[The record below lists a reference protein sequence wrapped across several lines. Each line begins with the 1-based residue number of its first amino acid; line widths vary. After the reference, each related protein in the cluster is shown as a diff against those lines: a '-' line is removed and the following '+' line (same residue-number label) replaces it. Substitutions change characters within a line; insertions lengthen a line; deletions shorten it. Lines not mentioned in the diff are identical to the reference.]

1 MTEFVKSGDKILVKP
16 AGLDYDLIPGKIYD
30 LKYDSWSEM
39 SFLSENGELNLP
51 DKIYE
56 YSGDTEFMNRVL
68 SYHKSSKK
76 QTTGVLLSGKKGTG
90 KSFLMKR
97 IAKQSNLPII
107 VVSDDYPCRNL
118 IKFFKSINT
127 EVCILF
133 DELEKNSRYWNSTD
147 LLKFLDGVEST
158 CKKLVMMTS
167 NDTNNLDENLFDR
180 CSRIRYFRKY
190 EYSDNV
196 ELIKNV
202 LKENNIDENIANY
215 LCDIVEVP
223 SIDNMLSIVEEINM
237 FKDTSV
243 EELLKTMNLTLKK
256 DSNKINKNNSNVKVE
271 KLPEMEI

>member
-16 AGLDYDLIPGKIYD
+16 VGLDYDLIPGKIYD

-56 YSGDTEFMNRVL
+56 CSGDEEFMNRVL

-167 NDTNNLDENLFDR
+167 NDTNDLDENLFDR

-202 LKENNIDENIANY
+202 LKENNIDEN
-215 LCDIVEVP
+215 
-223 SIDNMLSIVEEINM
+223 M
-237 FKDTSV
+237 
-243 EELLKTMNLTLKK
+243 KK
-256 DSNKINKNNSNVKVE
+256 
-271 KLPEMEI
+271 